1 MPLRGIRANLDMAAE
16 VIPQIQEAG
25 ASVVGQLSTTML
37 FGNPEEKLGLFGE
50 TWSQIWTDDLLGASP
65 CEEVASLVQ
74 RNPDGSL
81 KWRTIEG
88 RPYRIYRGYMCNPQW
103 LEVIKAMVRKG
114 I

>member
-50 TWSQIWTDDLLGASP
+50 T
-65 CEEVASLVQ
+65 
-74 RNPDGSL
+74 
-81 KWRTIEG
+81 
-88 RPYRIYRGYMCNPQW
+88 
-103 LEVIKAMVRKG
+103 
-114 I
+114 

>member
-65 CEEVASLVQ
+65 WEEAASLDNGTQ
-74 RNPDGSL
+74 TDRSSGGP
-81 KWRTIEG
+81 
-88 RPYRIYRGYMCNPQW
+88 
-103 LEVIKAMVRKG
+103 
-114 I
+114 